1 MSSREDNSVF
11 YIEKFSI
18 KWYITFESVLL
29 IRCKSNSLT
38 TKSFCDRRIAVKSI
52 KPGRGPSMMSGVV
65 GVLMISFGVLW
76 TAFAFSFSPIIALF
90 GVLWTGV
97 AITITVYNFK
107 NATGKNRY
115 SQFDITDSN
124 EEPDPLNERFGNAQ
138 SFENS
143 ARNTASG
150 SAYCPYCGT
159 PVGDG
164 FEFCNRC
171 CIGDVEV

>member
-1 MSSREDNSVF
+1 MNITELSVCRHGRITPFF

-18 KWYITFESVLL
+18 KWYI
-29 IRCKSNSLT
+29 I
-38 TKSFCDRRIAVKSI
+38 
-52 KPGRGPSMMSGVV
+52 M
-65 GVLMISFGVLW
+65 
-76 TAFAFSFSPIIALF
+76 
-90 GVLWTGV
+90 GV

-124 EEPDPLNERFGNAQ
+124 EEPDLLNERFGNAQ

-143 ARNTASG
+143 ARNTASE

-171 CIGDVEV
+171 GKRLP